1 MSKLSFIAIGGAIG
15 ALLRYTLSGVA
26 YKYLG
31 SGFPW
36 GTLCVNLI
44 GAFAIGIL
52 WGLSEKTAISSDFRT
67 FAFIGILGSFTTF
80 STYGL
85 ETFNLFRDGE
95 IKLALANILV
105 TNVLGIALVI
115 SGFITSK
122 YLMICIDRRL

>member
-52 WGLSEKTAISSDFRT
+52 WGLSEKTTISSDFRT

-95 IKLALANILV
+95 IKLALANVLV

>member
-95 IKLALANILV
+95 IKLALANVLV

>member
-15 ALLRYTLSGVA
+15 ALLRYALSGVA
-26 YKYLG
+26 YKYMG

-52 WGLSEKTAISSDFRT
+52 WGLSEKTTISSDFRT

-95 IKLALANILV
+95 IKLALANVLV

>member
-1 MSKLSFIAIGGAIG
+1 MSKLLFIAIGGAIG
-15 ALLRYTLSGVA
+15 ALLRYALSGVA
-26 YKYLG
+26 YKYMG

-36 GTLCVNLI
+36 GTLCVNLL
-44 GAFAIGIL
+44 GAFAIGML
-52 WGLSEKTAISSDFRT
+52 WGLSEKTTISSDFRT

-95 IKLALANILV
+95 IKLALANVLI

-115 SGFITSK
+115 SGFIASK
-122 YLMICIDRRL
+122 YLMISMDRRL

>member
-15 ALLRYTLSGVA
+15 ALLRYALSGVA

-52 WGLSEKTAISSDFRT
+52 WGLSEKTTISSDFRT

>member
-1 MSKLSFIAIGGAIG
+1 MSKLLFIAIGGAIG
-15 ALLRYTLSGVA
+15 ALLRYAISGIA

-52 WGLSEKTAISSDFRT
+52 WGLSEKTAVSSEFRT
-67 FAFIGILGSFTTF
+67 FAFIGIIGSFTTF

-95 IKLALANILV
+95 IKLALANVLI
-105 TNVLGIALVI
+105 TNVLGIALVL
-115 SGFITSK
+115 SGFIASK
-122 YLMICIDRRL
+122 YLMIFIGRRL

>member
-1 MSKLSFIAIGGAIG
+1 MSKLLFIAIGGAIG
-15 ALLRYTLSGVA
+15 ALLRYALSGVA
-26 YKYLG
+26 YKYIG

-52 WGLSEKTAISSDFRT
+52 WGLSEQTTISSDFRT

-80 STYGL
+80 STYAL
-85 ETFNLFRDGE
+85 ETVNLFRDGE
-95 IKLALANILV
+95 IKLALANVLI

-115 SGFITSK
+115 SGFIASK
-122 YLMICIDRRL
+122 YLMITIDRRL

>member
-15 ALLRYTLSGVA
+15 ALLRYALSGVA

-95 IKLALANILV
+95 IKLALANVLV